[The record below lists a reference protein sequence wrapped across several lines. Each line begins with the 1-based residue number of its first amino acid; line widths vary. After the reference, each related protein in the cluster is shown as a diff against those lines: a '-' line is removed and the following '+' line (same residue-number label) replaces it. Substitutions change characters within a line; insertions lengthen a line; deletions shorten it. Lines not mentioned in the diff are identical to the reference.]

1 MFYIYVFF
9 FIYALPYFLGT
20 VYGVWFFHIL
30 YFKISS
36 SVTLL
41 MKAFTHCWQPYG
53 FSPLQML
60 LQLLE
65 KVKTLQ
71 LLENY
76 KVSCPYNSI
85 NVYPNLSI
93 MWKYFFLFLTYIT
106 VTFNSF
112 MALKVNMLSEDFSI
126 LLTNIV
132 IFSSVKTFMTLRR
145 IMIYK
150 D

>member
-1 MFYIYVFF
+1 MCRTDKMFRHFCQGFSSSWIFYPLVSKTDKTDHVLYLCFF

-93 MWKYFFLFLTYIT
+93 MWKYFFLISYIY
-106 VTFNSF
+106 NSYF
-112 MALKVNMLSEDFSI
+112 
-126 LLTNIV
+126 
-132 IFSSVKTFMTLRR
+132 
-145 IMIYK
+145 
-150 D
+150 

>member
-1 MFYIYVFF
+1 MCRTDKMFRHFCQGFSSSWIFYPLESKTDKTDHVLYLCFF

-36 SVTLL
+36 TVTLL

-71 LLENY
+71 LLESY

-85 NVYPNLSI
+85 NVYPNLSV
-93 MWKYFFLFLTYIT
+93 MWKYFFRISYIY
-106 VTFNSF
+106 NSYF
-112 MALKVNMLSEDFSI
+112 
-126 LLTNIV
+126 
-132 IFSSVKTFMTLRR
+132 
-145 IMIYK
+145 
-150 D
+150 

>member
-1 MFYIYVFF
+1 MCRTDKMFRHFCQGFSSSWNFYPLESKTDKTDYVLYLCFF

-20 VYGVWFFHIL
+20 VYGIWFFHIL

-36 SVTLL
+36 TVTLL

-71 LLENY
+71 LLESY

-85 NVYPNLSI
+85 NVYPNLSV
-93 MWKYFFLFLTYIT
+93 MWKYFFLISYIY
-106 VTFNSF
+106 NSYF
-112 MALKVNMLSEDFSI
+112 
-126 LLTNIV
+126 
-132 IFSSVKTFMTLRR
+132 
-145 IMIYK
+145 
-150 D
+150 